1 MDESRRRFLSLLSGL
16 GLGGTVFPGALL
28 AEAKG
33 GKVTKEQIA
42 RAEEL
47 AGLHFDDTQR
57 EMMSELLDDS
67 LEQLAKLR
75 EVTLENRVAPAL
87 VFDALPPGAQ
97 LPKARPRR
105 ALARRPAPSLPGS
118 KEEIAFLPAARLG
131 ELVRAGK
138 ISSVELTRLY
148 LERLE
153 SADKRLAC
161 VVTLTDERAL
171 RQAKAADEEIA
182 RGKWRGPLHGV
193 PWGAKDLLAVKG
205 HPTTWGAGGYQRQII
220 DEDATVVRRL
230 DQAGAVLI
238 AKLTLGELAMGDHWF
253 GGVTKNPWNF
263 EEGSSGSSAGP
274 AAATAAGLVGFS
286 IGSETLGSISSPST
300 RCGATGLRP
309 TFGRI
314 PRTGAMALSFSM
326 DKLGPI
332 CRTAEDCALVFDAV
346 KGPDGRDASVRE
358 APFSFDPQLDPR
370 SLSVGYLRKAFEES
384 VLAAQG
390 EKPAQHEWKD
400 FDDAALAVLEQMG
413 IKLHPV
419 ELPDIPWQSLR
430 PILVAEAA
438 ATFDELTRSGRD
450 RELVQ
455 QGKDNWPNIFRAAR
469 FITAVDYLNANR
481 VRAVAIA
488 RWQEMMKGLDVLVA
502 PTRGSG
508 QLLAS
513 NLTGAPAVIV
523 PNGFQERESRIE
535 DAGPSSLKHRVPV
548 SLTFIGAHFG
558 EDRLLAMAHAYQK
571 VTRFHLEH
579 PSLQ

>member
-105 ALARRPAPSLPGS
+105 ATARRPAPALPGS
-118 KEEIAFLPAARLG
+118 KEEIAFLPAARPG

-286 IGSETLGSISSPST
+286 IGSETLGSISSPAT
-300 RCGATGLRP
+300 RCGVTGLRP

-314 PRTGAMALSFSM
+314 PRTGAMALSWSL
-326 DKLGPI
+326 DKLGPLA
-332 CRTAEDCALVFDAV
+332 RSAGDCAL
-346 KGPDGRDASVRE
+346 
-358 APFSFDPQLDPR
+358 
-370 SLSVGYLRKAFEES
+370 
-384 VLAAQG
+384 
-390 EKPAQHEWKD
+390 
-400 FDDAALAVLEQMG
+400 
-413 IKLHPV
+413 
-419 ELPDIPWQSLR
+419 
-430 PILVAEAA
+430 
-438 ATFDELTRSGRD
+438 
-450 RELVQ
+450 
-455 QGKDNWPNIFRAAR
+455 
-469 FITAVDYLNANR
+469 
-481 VRAVAIA
+481 
-488 RWQEMMKGLDVLVA
+488 GLD
-502 PTRGSG
+502 
-508 QLLAS
+508 
-513 NLTGAPAVIV
+513 
-523 PNGFQERESRIE
+523 
-535 DAGPSSLKHRVPV
+535 AGR
-548 SLTFIGAHFG
+548 
-558 EDRLLAMAHAYQK
+558 
-571 VTRFHLEH
+571 
-579 PSLQ
+579 